1 MTEYRSVQS
10 ATSST
15 GSDTDV
21 VEQNEMLKDKHSGML
36 MNSTHNVRH
45 VELNAEKLKEMFNE
59 DEKNEKDGGM
69 EFTTTTTGET
79 ETETKQID
87 GYFDGDGVAR
97 TEG

>member
-1 MTEYRSVQS
+1 MAEYRGVQE

-45 VELNAEKLKEMFNE
+45 VELNAEKLEKMLNGDDT
-59 DEKNEKDGGM
+59 DENDGGM
-69 EFTTTTTGET
+69 EFSTTTTGET
-79 ETETKQID
+79 ETETKQMD
-87 GYFDGDGVAR
+87 GYFDGDDVAKA
-97 TEG
+97 EG

>member
-36 MNSTHNVRH
+36 M
-45 VELNAEKLKEMFNE
+45 KLKEMFNE
-59 DEKNEKDGGM
+59 DEKNENDGGM
-69 EFTTTTTGET
+69 EFSTTTTGET